1 MPSILYTNK
10 ETHQSDVY
18 SFASV
23 EEIVLFMAVFCM
35 ICTLKTKRKK
45 YSATYDIQPFSIQ

>member
-35 ICTLKTKRKK
+35 ICTLKKEKK
-45 YSATYDIQPFSIQ
+45 SSATYDIHSFSIQ